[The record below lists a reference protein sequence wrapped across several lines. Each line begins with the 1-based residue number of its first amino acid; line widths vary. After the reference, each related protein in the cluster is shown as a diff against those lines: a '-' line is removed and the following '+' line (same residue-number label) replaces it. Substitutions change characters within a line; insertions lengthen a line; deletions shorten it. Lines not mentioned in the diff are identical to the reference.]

1 MNENI
6 NGRVAAAAKE
16 GFKFSILTNFHKTEF
31 LKACFNPEKA
41 GPTRFGPRRQ
51 VTSARLYVCFAN
63 RPTQFSLQKT

>member
-16 GFKFSILTNFHKTEF
+16 SFKFCVLTFFHKAEF
-31 LKACFNPEKA
+31 SKARFNPEKA